1 MTSEEDHRSRLNII
15 IVRIRTFI
23 HTNTKLAALISFVL
37 GALVTHFVGHNL
49 IATSTSPYASK
60 RYGLGAGDTTGEL
73 QAALRRKGDGRAAVA
88 IIRVIGMD
96 GGNDSKQNSN
106 VQYLVQL
113 KSHDYPIEAFR
124 GAVSLLG
131 GNASTR
137 DKTPLDTL
145 KRELNEELHFPDWVD
160 ALDATKVIDNS
171 NLQLSDKP
179 FYDPEDESD
188 PPIPGTIR
196 YLGATL
202 HFQSSELM
210 NRSNPYAFMCG
221 LYEITLSPE
230 QLPPSA
236 INPRGANIQEGR
248 IVLLTE
254 DQLIQQSKFAWGY
267 EYTIEKY
274 FGKGTMHKQVGAA
287 VSAVDE
293 MTWNKLT
300 WTPSK

>member
-1 MTSEEDHRSRLNII
+1 MA
-15 IVRIRTFI
+15 IV
-23 HTNTKLAALISFVL
+23 
-37 GALVTHFVGHNL
+37 
-49 IATSTSPYASK
+49 
-60 RYGLGAGDTTGEL
+60 
-73 QAALRRKGDGRAAVA
+73 
-88 IIRVIGMD
+88 RVIGMTD
-96 GGNDSKQNSN
+96 GADSNQN

-131 GNASTR
+131 GNANAQ

-160 ALDATKVIDNS
+160 ALDATKIIDNS
-171 NLQLSDKP
+171 NLQFSDKP
-179 FYDPEDESD
+179 FYDPEESD
-188 PPIPGTIR
+188 PPLPGTIR

-210 NRSNPYAFMCG
+210 NRPNPYAFMCG
-221 LYEITLSPE
+221 LYEITLGPD

-236 INPRGANIQEGR
+236 IYPRGANIQEGR

-254 DQLIQQSKFAWGY
+254 DQLIHYSKFAWGY

-274 FGKGTMHKQVGAA
+274 FGKSMTHKQVGTA

-293 MTWNKLT
+293 KWNKLT
-300 WTPSK
+300 WTPTK